1 MYEDGAKQLE
11 AILALVKQCPEPL
24 QEKCFTILLQGYVD
38 SEQSRVVPQ
47 PSGTAS
53 LALSAD
59 SPVPT
64 ATNLPPDVRNRIA
77 ALAKRLNVEP
87 AQVEDQFDFTA
98 DPFVYHPMEAPGDNN
113 ADRTR
118 NVTLLVAVRTYLATG
133 SWSADWSE
141 VKARCIDL
149 NCYDGPNHATF
160 LKRGKGTLFKT
171 VEVGKTIELSGPGR
185 TAAEQ
190 AFARLI
196 AAE

>member
-11 AILALVKQCPEPL
+11 VILELVKKCPDAL
-24 QEKCFTILLQGYVD
+24 QEKCFTILLQAYVD
-38 SEQSRVVPQ
+38 GEQVRGVAAPGPVMAVPSPEPYPPAGGPPSEVRV
-47 PSGTAS
+47 
-53 LALSAD
+53 
-59 SPVPT
+59 
-64 ATNLPPDVRNRIA
+64 RMA
-77 ALAKRLNVEP
+77 AFAKRLNVEEEE
-87 AQVEDQFDFTA
+87 VEQLFDFTA

-118 NVTLLVAVRTYLATG
+118 NVALLVAVRTYLATG
-133 SWSADWSE
+133 NWTADWAE

-160 LKRGKGTLFKT
+160 LKRGKGNLFKA

-190 AFARLI
+190 VLAGLI
-196 AAE
+196 AGQ

>member
-24 QEKCFTILLQGYVD
+24 QEKCFTILLEGYVN
-38 SEQSRVVPQ
+38 SEQGRVVAP
-47 PSGTAS
+47 PPPATPAPASGVETVTAAS
-53 LALSAD
+53 L
-59 SPVPT
+59 PQE
-64 ATNLPPDVRNRIA
+64 VRGRIA
-77 ALAKRLNVEP
+77 ALAKRLNVDP
-87 AQVEDQFDFTA
+87 VKVEDQFDFTA

-133 SWSADWSE
+133 SWTADWSE

-160 LKRGKGTLFKT
+160 LKRAKGTLFKT

-185 TAAEQ
+185 TAAEK
-190 AFARLI
+190 AFADLI
-196 AAE
+196 AKE

>member
-11 AILALVKQCPEPL
+11 TILALVKQCPEAL
-24 QEKCFTILLQGYVD
+24 QEKCFTILLEGYVN
-38 SEQSRVVPQ
+38 SEQGRVVAPPPTTTSAA
-47 PSGTAS
+47 PSAES
-53 LALSAD
+53 
-59 SPVPT
+59 VT
-64 ATNLPPDVRNRIA
+64 ATSLPQEVRGRIA

-87 AQVEDQFDFTA
+87 SKIEDQFDFTA

-133 SWSADWSE
+133 SWTADWSE

-160 LKRGKGTLFKT
+160 LKRGKGTLFKA

-185 TAAEQ
+185 TAAEK
-190 AFARLI
+190 AFADLI
-196 AAE
+196 AKE